1 MATVTSAAPAG
12 ASTRRGAAKRS
23 PVRKGRVALL
33 VVLAIAGVVMLLPA
47 LWVLTTA
54 FAPKSQAAS
63 GSLVPHQL
71 SLFNFRYILGHNSAQ
86 YPIVRWLEN
95 SLLVSAVAA
104 VVVAVIDSMAA
115 FALARL
121 TFHGNKVAFYM
132 ILSSLMVPFIAVLIP
147 LYLEF
152 EKLGLLDTY
161 GALILP
167 YTANAFGVF
176 LLYQFFKGIPNELQD
191 AAVADGATRLQ
202 VWRKVFVPL
211 SLSITVTLAL
221 ITFMNVYNDFFWPL
235 VSTTSANMRTITV
248 GIELTTVGQY
258 STNFTAE
265 MALTV
270 ISVIPMLIA
279 FLFAQRRLVEGITFA
294 GIAG

>member
-1 MATVTSAAPAG
+1 MVTTAAARVAAG
-12 ASTRRGAAKRS
+12 GKPSPRARRRV
-23 PVRKGRVALL
+23 PKGRVAVL
-33 VVLAIAGVVMLLPA
+33 VVLAIVGMLMLFPA
-47 LWVLTTA
+47 LWVITTA
-54 FAPKSQAAS
+54 FAPKNQAAS
-63 GSLVPHQL
+63 GALLPHQL
-71 SLFNFRYILGHNSAQ
+71 SLYNFRYILGHNSAQ

-104 VVVAVIDSMAA
+104 TVVAVIDSMAA

-121 TFHGNKVAFYM
+121 TFHGNRVAFYA
-132 ILSSLMVPFIAVLIP
+132 IVSSLMVPFIAVLIP

-191 AAVADGATRLQ
+191 AAVADGATRFQ
-202 VWRKVFVPL
+202 IWRKVFVPL

-235 VSTTSANMRTITV
+235 VSTTSAHMRTITV

-258 STNFTAE
+258 ATNFTAE

-270 ISVIPMLIA
+270 ISVIPMLVA

-294 GIAG
+294 GISG

>member
-1 MATVTSAAPAG
+1 MVTTAAARVAAG
-12 ASTRRGAAKRS
+12 GKPSPRARRRV
-23 PVRKGRVALL
+23 PKGRVAVL
-33 VVLAIAGVVMLLPA
+33 VVLAIVGMLMLFPA
-47 LWVLTTA
+47 LWVITTA
-54 FAPKSQAAS
+54 FAPKNQAAS
-63 GSLVPHQL
+63 GALLPHHL
-71 SLFNFRYILGHNSAQ
+71 SLYNFRYILGHNSAQ

-104 VVVAVIDSMAA
+104 TVVAVIDSMAA

-121 TFHGNKVAFYM
+121 TFHGNRVAFYA
-132 ILSSLMVPFIAVLIP
+132 IVSSLMVPFIAVLIP

-191 AAVADGATRLQ
+191 AAVADGATRFQ
-202 VWRKVFVPL
+202 IWRKVFVPL

-235 VSTTSANMRTITV
+235 VSTTSAHMRTITV

-258 STNFTAE
+258 ATNFTAE

-270 ISVIPMLIA
+270 ISVIPMLVA

-294 GIAG
+294 GISG